1 MSDDKH
7 QQDLAT
13 QIQNYHR
20 SGEFDKALE
29 ISNRVLKSDPPDLEA
44 YDARWGLI
52 AKMFSEA
59 DAQKG
64 ICSEIESLLRIY
76 PETPEVLS
84 SAYWGYMNL
93 PDRTKNVPNSLFD
106 KMLQYP
112 RTTAYLTALLGL
124 AERSEDASQKW
135 HYYQRTIDEFIPSDL
150 RELSWYCFTHK
161 NMLGLVEVDRSLASD
176 DYLDELIER
185 YLKAYLSYCQET
197 QQWFG
202 GAYTESVKW
211 RLKFN
216 NRLDKAL
223 EILERAEIRL
233 EEKEEQK
240 WLIENNEGSVEGAHK
255 DFSRLRAEI
264 HLQQERWREAYNGL
278 HANVPDFLGS
288 LSKRFNDESTINY
301 FYMLGRT
308 AEGIGNWEKAQD
320 YYTDAHFALT
330 PHSDARAGLKR
341 VYQQIER
348 SNPTTT
354 FEAFLKDTEAA
365 YKIREE
371 ADREHIRQKL
381 LSNRINEKA
390 ADFRLQTLDDES
402 YTLSDMSGK
411 VVMLD
416 VGASWCGY
424 CSFTIPQLKLIHD
437 QFSKAKD
444 FVIWG
449 VNDGETPQQV
459 RKSLDE
465 HQPPWPVLLDP
476 TREVAKTYKVEYI
489 PDFILIDKNGYWQ
502 YRYDSADLID
512 GQPLIWMIEALL
524 SD

>member
-13 QIQNYHR
+13 QIKNYHR

-44 YDARWGLI
+44 YDARWRLI
-52 AKMFSEA
+52 AEMFSEV
-59 DAQKG
+59 DAKKT
-64 ICSEIESLLRIY
+64 ISPEIETLLKAH
-76 PETPEVLS
+76 PETLELLNA
-84 SAYWGYMNL
+84 AYWGYMHF
-93 PDRTKNVPNSLFD
+93 PGRAKNVPSSLID
-106 KMLQYP
+106 KMLQHP
-112 RTTAYLTALLGL
+112 RTTVYMTALLGL

-135 HYYQRTIDEFIPSDL
+135 HYYRRLIDECTTSDL

-176 DYLDELIER
+176 DYLDELIDR
-185 YLKAYLSYCQET
+185 YLKSHLSYCQET

-202 GAYTESVKW
+202 QAYTESVKW
-211 RLKFN
+211 RLKLN

-223 EILERAEIRL
+223 ETLERAEIRL
-233 EEKEEQK
+233 GEKEEQE
-240 WLIENNEGSVEGAHK
+240 WLIENNEGTVEFGHK
-255 DFSRLRAEI
+255 RISRLRAEI
-264 HLQQERWREAYNGL
+264 YYHQERWSEAYDGL
-278 HANVPDFLGS
+278 NAYAPDFLES
-288 LSKRFNDESTINY
+288 LSKRFSDESTINY
-301 FYMLGRT
+301 FYILGRS
-308 AEGIGNWEKAQD
+308 AEGIGNWEKAKD

-330 PHSDARAGLKR
+330 PHSDAQAGLKR

-348 SNPTTT
+348 SNPTIT
-354 FEAFLKDTEAA
+354 FEAFLKETEAA

-390 ADFRLQTLDDES
+390 ADFRLQTLDGES

-416 VGASWCGY
+416 VGASWCGP
-424 CSFTIPQLKLIHD
+424 CNMAVPQLKRIYEH
-437 QFSKAKD
+437 FSKTKD
-444 FVIWG
+444 FIFWG
-449 VNDGETPQQV
+449 VNDGETPQKVQE
-459 RKSLDE
+459 SLDE

-476 TREVAKTYKVEYI
+476 TREVAKAYKVEYI
-489 PDFILIDKNGYWQ
+489 PDFILIDKKGYWQ

-512 GQPLIWMIEALL
+512 GQPLIWMIESLL

>member
-13 QIQNYHR
+13 QIKNYRR

-29 ISNRVLKSDPPDLEA
+29 ISNRALKSDPPDLEA
-44 YDARWGLI
+44 YDSRWELI
-52 AKMFSEA
+52 AEMFSEEVA
-59 DAQKG
+59 KKR
-64 ICSEIESLLRIY
+64 IVPEIKTLLKTH
-76 PETPEVLS
+76 PETPELLNA
-84 SAYWGYMNL
+84 AYWGYMHF
-93 PDRTKNVPNSLFD
+93 PGRAKNVPSSLID
-106 KMLQYP
+106 KMLKHP
-112 RTTAYLTALLGL
+112 RTTVYMTALLGL

-135 HYYQRTIDEFIPSDL
+135 HYYRRLIDECTTSDL

-176 DYLDELIER
+176 DYLDELIDR
-185 YLKAYLSYCQET
+185 YLKAHLSYCQET
-197 QQWFG
+197 QQRFG
-202 GAYTESVKW
+202 WAYTESVKW

-223 EILERAEIRL
+223 ETLERAEIRL
-233 EEKEEQK
+233 GEE
-240 WLIENNEGSVEGAHK
+240 K
-255 DFSRLRAEI
+255 DFSRLRAEV
-264 HLQQERWREAYNGL
+264 HYHQERWSEAYHGL
-278 HANVPDFLGS
+278 NAYAPDFLES
-288 LSKRFNDESTINY
+288 LSKRFSDENTINY
-301 FYMLGRT
+301 YYMLGRS
-308 AEGIGNWEKAQD
+308 AEGIENWEKAKD
-320 YYTDAHFALT
+320 YYADAHFALT
-330 PHSDARAGLKR
+330 PHSDAHAGLKR

-348 SNPTTT
+348 TNPTTT
-354 FEAFLKDTEAA
+354 FEAFLKNTEAE

-390 ADFRLQTLDDES
+390 ADFRLQTLDGES

-437 QFSKAKD
+437 QFSKTKD

-449 VNDGETPQQV
+449 VNDGETPQKVQE
-459 RKSLDE
+459 SLGE

-476 TREVAKTYKVEYI
+476 TREVAKAYKVEYI
-489 PDFILIDKNGYWQ
+489 PDFILIDKKGYWQ
-502 YRYDSADLID
+502 YRYDSADLIN
-512 GQPLIWMIEALL
+512 GQPLIWLIEALL